1 MRNGHMVK
9 IETITQLKINT
20 FVQKRLYK
28 TNLISQIFMGRVPL
42 LIGRSHI
49 LSLPL
54 VIIHLLQFLS
64 MQV

>member
-28 TNLISQIFMGRVPL
+28 TSLISQIFMGRVPL
-42 LIGRSHI
+42 LIGHCHI